1 MGKIKSFMTSP
12 VTWKQVTIL
21 SLISFILTGAA
32 YIYVS
37 ADIWGE
43 WLKEN
48 LKTNSKKKK
57 R

>member
-1 MGKIKSFMTSP
+1 MGKIKNFMTSP

-21 SLISFILTGAA
+21 SLISFILTEAA

-37 ADIWGE
+37 ADIWGD
-43 WLKEN
+43 WLKEH
-48 LKTNSKKKK
+48 LKTNSKKK

>member
-1 MGKIKSFMTSP
+1 MGKIRSFMTSP

-43 WLKEN
+43 WLKKS
-48 LKTNSKKKK
+48 LKTKSKKK